1 MDVGSQRNCRGKENP
16 MHLAAEFACAV
27 TAPSSRYVDW
37 VAKNGDESLFQ
48 AFKGVMP
55 EVCCCSC

>member
-1 MDVGSQRNCRGKENP
+1 MEGLFRNDRDGETP
-16 MHLAAEFACAV
+16 IRIAAAFACAV
-27 TAPSSRYVDW
+27 TAPSSKYVDW

-55 EVCCCSC
+55 EVFSCD